1 MPDRPQPD
9 RSTDDNPFAAPPEG
23 RPDQLWEPRAGGDG
37 RDRQDPGSGP
47 GKDPGSGP
55 GKDPGSGPAR
65 WDPTDPVQRRARYA
79 LLAGMWGFFFGVFG
93 IPSMGL
99 LLGALALYWGIS
111 ALRGVPAK
119 PSGDGARVASGST
132 GPRASAA
139 DVGTG
144 TGRGA
149 ATDPGAGVGA
159 GAAPGAARGGLAAM
173 GAAARPQRTA
183 ATSGLVTASLAI
195 LLALSSYAVQLTYKD
210 FYVCK
215 QDALTKAAELQCN
228 DLLPDNFIGEM
239 LEVKR

>member
-9 RSTDDNPFAAPPEG
+9 RPTDDNPFAAPPEG

-37 RDRQDPGSGP
+37 GDPQKPGSGP
-47 GKDPGSGP
+47 GA
-55 GKDPGSGPAR
+55 DPGSGPAR
-65 WDPTDPVQRRARYA
+65 WDPTDPIQRRARYA

-111 ALRGVPAK
+111 ALRGVPVK
-119 PSGDGARVASGST
+119 PSGDGAQDAPRTT
-132 GPRASAA
+132 GATGATAA

-149 ATDPGAGVGA
+149 ATDADA
-159 GAAPGAARGGLAAM
+159 DAAPGTARGGLAAL

-183 ATSGLVTASLAI
+183 AASGLVTASLAI

-215 QDALTKAAELQCN
+215 QDALTKPAELQCN
-228 DLLPDNFIGEM
+228 DLLPDNFIGKM
-239 LEVKR
+239 LEVQR

>member
-9 RSTDDNPFAAPPEG
+9 RPTDDNPFAAPPEG

-37 RDRQDPGSGP
+37 GDPQKPGSGP
-47 GKDPGSGP
+47 GA
-55 GKDPGSGPAR
+55 DPGSGPAR
-65 WDPTDPVQRRARYA
+65 WDPTDPIQRRARYA

-119 PSGDGARVASGST
+119 PSGDGEQGSAPRTT
-132 GPRASAA
+132 GTTGATAA

-144 TGRGA
+144 TGRAAAPATDTGA
-149 ATDPGAGVGA
+149 AAS
-159 GAAPGAARGGLAAM
+159 GAARGGLAAL

-183 ATSGLVTASLAI
+183 AASGLVTASLAI

-228 DLLPDNFIGEM
+228 DLLPDNFIGKM
-239 LEVKR
+239 LEVQR